1 VNHDTAAAPPGDDDR
16 PLTFADLEDGI
27 REMGWTD
34 EQVEGKGR
42 FRGLLLNVELPVR
55 PRNEGERP

>member
-1 VNHDTAAAPPGDDDR
+1 VNRDADATPPGDDDR

-27 REMGWTD
+27 REMGRTG

-42 FRGLLLNVELPVR
+42 FRGLLLNVELYTQLR
-55 PRNEGERP
+55 KRGERP